1 MKSDMTLW
9 NYVGTNYSAIFTAM
23 CEKISKFEERQEL
36 TND

>member
-9 NYVGTNYSAIFTAM
+9 NYVGTNYYAIFTAM
-23 CEKISKFEERQEL
+23 CKKIPKFEERQEL

>member
-23 CEKISKFEERQEL
+23 CEKLPKFEERQEL

>member
-1 MKSDMTLW
+1 MKSDMILW

-23 CEKISKFEERQEL
+23 CEKNPKFEERQEL

>member
-1 MKSDMTLW
+1 MKSGMTLW

-23 CEKISKFEERQEL
+23 CEKIPKFEERQEL